1 MRMDTLCKV
10 IETQKNSDGQGGF
23 ITSEVE
29 IKSFFAFVT
38 NISNEKQA
46 DQFGILDTSK
56 RTLITLEDMD
66 FRKYIILAEGE
77 KFKVI
82 LQKKAKRKTF
92 LTLEVIN

>member
-1 MRMDTLCKV
+1 MRMSTLCKV
-10 IETQKNSDGQGGF
+10 IEVQKVSDGQGGF
-23 ITSEVE
+23 ITTETE
-29 IKSFFAFVT
+29 LKSFFAFVT
-38 NISNEKQA
+38 DISNEKQV

-66 FRKYIILAEGE
+66 FRKYIILTKDE